1 MKLGKNQTRCLL
13 ALREFGTS
21 DGWVFRTNLRTRRIL
36 DRLVELGL
44 ARDEGHRY
52 VPTEKH
58 IKEAN
63 HAQ

>member
-1 MKLGKNQTRCLL
+1 MRLGKNQLRCLR

-21 DGWVFRTNLRTRRIL
+21 DGWVFHTNLRTRRIL

-52 VPTEKH
+52 IPTESAPK
-58 IKEAN
+58 KGVA
-63 HAQ
+63 A